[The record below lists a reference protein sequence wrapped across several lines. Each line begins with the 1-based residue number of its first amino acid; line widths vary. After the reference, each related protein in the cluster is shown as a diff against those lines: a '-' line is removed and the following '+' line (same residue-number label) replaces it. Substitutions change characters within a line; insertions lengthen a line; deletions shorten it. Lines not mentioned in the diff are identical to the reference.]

1 MAKSEHD
8 LVKRARRLL
17 RCPQCSGEIERD
29 RCMCDWCGA
38 VVYLSPR
45 EDAFRLE
52 GIVCFACGHGN
63 PGPERRRECARCG
76 QSFATTCPGCA
87 APVPLVRRY
96 CGQCGMSVEEFDAER
111 ARHQVAEWQERRQG
125 ERGWIALFRWQVVVG
140 IALMALGLVIGR
152 ADRELRRPLISAGVL
167 TGGFGLFSL
176 GLARL
181 STRRLRRLEA

>member
-17 RCPQCSGEIERD
+17 RCPHCSGEIERN

-45 EDAFRLE
+45 ADAFRLE
-52 GIVCFACGHGN
+52 GIVCFACQYGN
-63 PGPERRRECARCG
+63 PGPEPRRECARCG
-76 QSFATTCPGCA
+76 QPFATTCPGCA
-87 APVPLVRRY
+87 APVPLARRC

-111 ARHQVAEWQERRQG
+111 ARLDVSERQERRRG
-125 ERGWIALFRWQVVVG
+125 ERGWVSFFRWQVVVG
-140 IALMALGLVIGR
+140 IALMALGLVVGR
-152 ADRELRRPLISAGVL
+152 ADRQLRRPLVGTGVL
-167 TGGFGLFSL
+167 TECFALFPL

-181 STRRLRRLEA
+181 SARRLRRMEA